1 MNEADLIPEHDT
13 DAFVSAMRQVA
24 STVNII
30 TTKAPDCQGF
40 RGLTA
45 TAFCSVTAA
54 PPTVLVCVNK
64 SSGTHDT
71 ILQSKIFCVNVLST
85 EQMDIALLF
94 SSPASPQERF
104 GKGRWLQLASGAP
117 VLEGCLANIDC
128 TLVESI
134 NASTHTIFIG
144 RALAITENPTLSPLI
159 YSNREFSSLS

>member
-1 MNEADLIPEHDT
+1 MNEAGLIPKNDT
-13 DAFVSAMRQVA
+13 NAFVSAMRQMA

-71 ILQSKIFCVNVLST
+71 ILESKIFCVNVLST
-85 EQMDIALLF
+85 DQMDIARLF

-104 GKGRWLQLASGAP
+104 RKGRWGQLASGAP

-128 TLVESI
+128 MLVDSV

-144 RALAITENPTLSPLI
+144 RALSITENSTRSPLI